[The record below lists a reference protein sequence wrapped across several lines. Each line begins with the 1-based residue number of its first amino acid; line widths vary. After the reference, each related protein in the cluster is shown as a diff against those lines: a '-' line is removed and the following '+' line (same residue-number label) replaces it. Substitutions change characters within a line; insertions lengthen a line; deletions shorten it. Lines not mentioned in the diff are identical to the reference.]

1 MIAKFEI
8 FPQVFH
14 VILGWNFI
22 QIYINKFK
30 IFLIELKLK
39 FIVNGRKQNL
49 IFDIFPFEAFTGP
62 FIGGTKI
69 GWLALQEND
78 FVDKGERWRFRFGYL
93 VSFGAVFSCI
103 PAALLRNKVGTNYA
117 ITFFG
122 IPIIVGWILILC
134 THLQDANQEYL
145 VVNLRFFF

>member
-1 MIAKFEI
+1 MGKAKF
-8 FPQVFH
+8 
-14 VILGWNFI
+14 NFR
-22 QIYINKFK
+22 YN
-30 IFLIELKLK
+30 
-39 FIVNGRKQNL
+39 
-49 IFDIFPFEAFTGP
+49 FPFEAFTGP

-69 GWLALQEND
+69 GWLALQENE

-145 VVNLRFFF
+145 VVNLKFFYFKFQTL